1 MKSLKTTVLERNQA
15 MPALSITNPSLTQ
28 PKNDEQLIQAC
39 VRCTEQCETL
49 VDLLIDDSSVF
60 SASTPH
66 RSSIG
71 AHMRH
76 ILDRFQC
83 FFAGLDSGL
92 IDYDDRN
99 RDPMLERDMVLC
111 RHTIKSIAICI
122 RDLTGKYGGCTGI
135 KVREAVDDRGPSI
148 CLDSTIEREL
158 MALVTHSTHHLAI
171 IAIIVRSFGYDLAR
185 DFGKAPSTIVY
196 ENEKRVL

>member
-1 MKSLKTTVLERNQA
+1 
-15 MPALSITNPSLTQ
+15 MPTLSISNLNVTHANR
-28 PKNDEQLIQAC
+28 DEQLLQAC
-39 VRCTEQCETL
+39 VRCTQQCENL
-49 VDLLIDDSSVF
+49 VGLLMDDSRVF
-60 SASTPH
+60 SASTGQ

-83 FFAGLDSGL
+83 FFTGLESGL

-99 RDPMLERDMVLC
+99 RDPVLERDMALC
-111 RHTIKSIAICI
+111 RNSIKYMASCF
-122 RDLTGKYGGCTGI
+122 RDLLAKTTGQAEI
-135 KVREAVDDRGPSI
+135 KVREAVDDMGPSI
-148 CLDSTIEREL
+148 CLNSTVEREL

-171 IAIIVRSFGYDLAR
+171 IAMLMRTFGYDLDK

-196 ENEKRVL
+196 QRL